1 MRHLAQRRV
10 GPALAKSAVLDLPIC
25 LGHFIVSRT
34 ASAERLLPSCC
45 RRDVKPENI
54 VIEGGKTGGRVYLVD
69 FGGVQVSGHTTLLG
83 VCVCGSVC
91 VGVQVSGADL
101 ALFLCASCP
110 PDTAAS
116 RPALTPASSHTDS
129 ACSAL
134 PMHAERD
141 QQGAE
146 GWDGVRQGSGDSR
159 IARPVPCHLCTRAAY
174 RRTALLHGRC
184 RRGW

>member
-134 PMHAERD
+134 PCSALSCLTRPPAGRRLCRRRLARQHR
-141 QQGAE
+141 G
-146 GWDGVRQGSGDSR
+146 GHVR
-159 IARPVPCHLCTRAAY
+159 
-174 RRTALLHGRC
+174 LHGSRAVP
-184 RRGW
+184 RRRLPRL